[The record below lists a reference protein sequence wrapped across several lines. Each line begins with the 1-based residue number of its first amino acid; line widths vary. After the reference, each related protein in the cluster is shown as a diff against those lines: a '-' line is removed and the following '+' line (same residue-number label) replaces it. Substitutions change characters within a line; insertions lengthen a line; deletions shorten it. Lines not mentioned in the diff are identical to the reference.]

1 MRVRL
6 TLKARFILVAGGAVA
21 AVALAITAVAFLAI
35 RTDLQNQV
43 RQEVAARAESVR
55 HLAEQYRGHIPN
67 NWVPAHSDGFG
78 RTYTQLVTETGAVW
92 APAGDEGL
100 LTPSPTAIQV
110 AAGVTAAGAAGRDS
124 SFYSVARVNG
134 IRAMVLT
141 EPLAPGLAIQVAEPL
156 TATDQ
161 EVATVGATL
170 ALLSA
175 VGVLAAT
182 LLGWA
187 VARAGLAPVARL
199 ASVAEEVTLTGDPD
213 RRVEV
218 RRGDELGRL
227 ATTFNAMLSTLQ
239 RSLDAQRRLV
249 SDASHELRTPLA
261 SLRLNADLLAAH
273 PEMPAAER
281 AEVLDRVIGQA
292 AELSRLVANVTDL
305 ARGEPLPKD
314 RSRVRL
320 DAVTSEAVDAA
331 RRDWPRTEFD
341 ADLAACTVEGSADRL
356 RVAVR
361 NLLDNAAKFGPPEGP
376 VQVRLADGELTV
388 RDHGAGIAPHDLP
401 FVFDRFY
408 RALSSRAAPGSGLG
422 LAVVREI
429 ALGHG
434 GEAAAEPAAGGGTLM
449 RLTLPACASPD
460 GLPPAGGAPGD
471 QGVSGRGDAVPA
483 DKVGAANL
491 NQGRA
496 ERRQPPAAGCTGV
509 RSSRARSFQLGGTGR
524 CSDRPAALDRAA
536 ATAVRVATRAAISS
550 ALASPRTM
558 RKYGAFT
565 ATPVRSDSG

>member
-1 MRVRL
+1 MRIRL

-43 RQEVAARAESVR
+43 REEVAARGDSVR
-55 HLAEQYRGHIPN
+55 HLAAQYHGHIPN
-67 NWVPAHSDGFG
+67 GWVPARSAGFG
-78 RTYTQLVTETGAVW
+78 ILTYTQVVTETGAVW
-92 APAGDEGL
+92 APKGDLGL
-100 LTPSPTAIQV
+100 LTPSAAAIAV
-110 AAGVTAAGAAGRDS
+110 ARGDAVGAAGAAGSAAGTARGFD
-124 SFYSVARVNG
+124 SFYSVARING
-134 IRAMVLT
+134 IRAEVLT
-141 EPLAPGLAIQVAEPL
+141 ERLAPGLAIQVAEPL

-175 VGVLAAT
+175 VGVVAAT

-199 ASVAEEVTLTGDPD
+199 ASVAEEVTLTGDPG

-218 RRGDELGRL
+218 RRRDELGRL
-227 ATTFNAMLSTLQ
+227 ATSFNSMLSALQ

-261 SLRLNADLLAAH
+261 SLRLNAELLAAH

-281 AEVLDRVIGQA
+281 AEILDRVTGQA
-292 AELSRLVANVTDL
+292 AELSRLVASVTDL

-320 DAVTSEAVDAA
+320 DAVTSEALDAA
-331 RRDWPRTEFD
+331 KRDWPRTEFD
-341 ADLAACTVEGSADRL
+341 ADLAACTVDGSADRL
-356 RVAVR
+356 RVAVK

-376 VQVRLADGELTV
+376 VRVRLADGALTV
-388 RDHGAGIAPHDLP
+388 RDHGPGIDPDDLP

-408 RALSSRAAPGSGLG
+408 RALSSRSAPGAGLG

-434 GEAAAEPAAGGGTLM
+434 GEVAAEPARGGGTLM
-449 RLTLPACASPD
+449 RLTLPARAGSDAPHAPRLV
-460 GLPPAGGAPGD
+460 GLQGVDAIGPGGLEEADEPGD
-471 QGVSGRGDAVPA
+471 QGVGGRGDAVPG
-483 DKVGAANL
+483 GASRDGPVEVSDLGATEVHQVL
-491 NQGRA
+491 QH
-496 ERRQPPAAGCTGV
+496 RR
-509 RSSRARSFQLGGTGR
+509 
-524 CSDRPAALDRAA
+524 
-536 ATAVRVATRAAISS
+536 
-550 ALASPRTM
+550 
-558 RKYGAFT
+558 
-565 ATPVRSDSG
+565 